1 MPFMPLGCALKPLS
15 LSKISMDNQ
24 FLISL
29 AMVIATGVLII
40 VSAYVVLKSMSKN
53 LEKTLRAEIIR
64 QNNKDFAKLKMAAY
78 ERLALLLERNSVPAL
93 IHKFTKSAG
102 SPQQISEMMQHA
114 INEEFSYNLSQQV
127 YVSAQTWTTL
137 KIVKEQT
144 LIFIKSTEKQLPE
157 NATKADFFGTLI
169 VKMQESGE
177 IPHEKGLQM
186 IRSEIE
192 LLFN

>member
-1 MPFMPLGCALKPLS
+1 MESQLILS
-15 LSKISMDNQ
+15 LS
-24 FLISL
+24 L
-29 AMVIATGVLII
+29 VIITGVLII
-40 VSAYVVLKSMSKN
+40 VSAYVVMKSMSRN

-78 ERLALLLERNSVPAL
+78 ERLALLLERNSVPSL

-102 SPQQISEMMQHA
+102 SPAQISEMMQHA
-114 INEEFSYNLSQQV
+114 INEEFNYNLSQQV

-144 LIFIKSTEKQLPE
+144 LIFLKTTEKTLPE
-157 NATKADFFGTLI
+157 NANKADFFGALI
-169 VKMQESGE
+169 IKMQDTGE

>member
-1 MPFMPLGCALKPLS
+1 
-15 LSKISMDNQ
+15 MDNS
-24 FLISL
+24 FIISL
-29 AMVIATGVLII
+29 TLVIATGILII
-40 VSAYVVLKSMSKN
+40 VAAYVVLNSMSKN

-78 ERLALLLERNSVPAL
+78 ERLALLLERNSVPSL

-102 SPQQISEMMQHA
+102 SPAQISEMMQHA
-114 INEEFSYNLSQQV
+114 INEEFNYNLSQQV
-127 YVSAQTWTTL
+127 YVSAQTWTTI

-144 LIFIKSTEKQLPE
+144 LIFIKTTEKWLPE
-157 NATKADFFGTLI
+157 NATKADFLGSLI
-169 VKMQESGE
+169 IKMQEKGE

-186 IRSEIE
+186 IRAEIE

>member
-1 MPFMPLGCALKPLS
+1 
-15 LSKISMDNQ
+15 MDNQ

-144 LIFIKSTEKQLPE
+144 LIFIKSAEKQLPE